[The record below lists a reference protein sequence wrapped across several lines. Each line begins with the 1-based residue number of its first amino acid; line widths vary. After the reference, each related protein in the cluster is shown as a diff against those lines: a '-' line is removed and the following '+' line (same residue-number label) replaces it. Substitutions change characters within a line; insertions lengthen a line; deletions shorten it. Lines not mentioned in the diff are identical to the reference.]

1 MKEFR
6 DKVAVITGGAS
17 GIGLGLAERFA
28 REGMKIV
35 LADVEENA
43 LAQAERDLK
52 AAGAEVTAVVTDVS
66 KSGDV
71 EALAKRTLE
80 TYGAVHLLCNNA
92 GVSVRSTIWESTLS
106 DWQWVLGVN
115 LWGVIHGVRTFV
127 PIMLQQTA
135 ESHIVNTASLAGL
148 VSFPG
153 IGIYKVTKFGVVSLS
168 ETLYHELKNRGANI
182 KVSVLC
188 PSFVKSRF
196 SDSERNRPAELLND
210 HQEELSPEAEKR
222 RLAWR
227 QGTTQNGM
235 TPEQVA
241 DCVIKGIREERF
253 YIFTDTAEAQAQV
266 RLRMEDILQGRNPTD
281 VMARTG
287 LT

>member
-1 MKEFR
+1 
-6 DKVAVITGGAS
+6 
-17 GIGLGLAERFA
+17 
-28 REGMKIV
+28 MKIV